1 MTPVKYQNSGVF
13 PSWLS
18 SYYTGMQ
25 GMATL
30 IKVGLENNLDGR
42 SLAWV
47 LDYPGCFAYGKDGS
61 EALLNV
67 PAALLVYRD
76 WLGRHTSDS
85 WLKDLGD
92 FDVRLV
98 ETWTVY
104 WINQE
109 YEVARDGFQV
119 ESFFHRDW
127 KPLDVVE
134 VRRAALL
141 LKWEREDLLKLVQDL
156 GDAKLDQAYPGERWS
171 IRGILSHIGVAEW
184 SYLQSLGLEGV
195 PKARLPQDAFERLKV
210 TRARTLEVL
219 PDLAGLEKVCGREG
233 ELWSPRKVLRRA
245 IWHELDHIEH
255 IRKLIQL

>member
-1 MTPVKYQNSGVF
+1 MPTI
-13 PSWLS
+13 
-18 SYYTGMQ
+18 
-25 GMATL
+25 
-30 IKVGLENNLDGR
+30 IKIGLENNLDGR

-67 PAALLVYRD
+67 PAALLAYRD
-76 WLGRHTSDS
+76 WLGRHTPDS

-109 YEVARDGFQV
+109 YEVARDGLQV

-141 LKWEREDLLKLVQDL
+141 LRWEREDLLRLVQDL
-156 GDAKLDQAYPGERWS
+156 GDANLDQTYPGERWS
-171 IRGILSHIGVAEW
+171 MRGILAHVGEAEW
-184 SYLQSLGLEGV
+184 WYQQSLGLEGM
-195 PKARLPQDAFERLKV
+195 PEAALPQDVFEKLKV
-210 TRARTLEVL
+210 TRARTPEVL
-219 PDLAGLEKVCGREG
+219 PDLAGLEKVWGREG
-233 ELWSPRKVLRRA
+233 ELWSPRKMLRRA
-245 IWHELDHIEH
+245 IWHELDHIDH
-255 IRKLIQL
+255 IRKLIPL